1 MAVRFLPPPGD
12 PTAGAGPDREDLAE
26 VIELRGML
34 RQRAW
39 AEPARDA
46 EPAPVADADAEAPA
60 STEAETPASR
70 AVRSERTA
78 VISALGDHLTR
89 ASELTRAVRAER
101 AMGPG
106 PDLSAESGVGA
117 DEADGEA
124 GRERDGE
131 HDGEKGA
138 DEAAQAAH
146 EDGVRLLARRARS
159 SGELREEL
167 LRLEHSA
174 NDVDVVIAEFED
186 RLYLDDAGLA
196 RAVTEKLRDTKR
208 ASRSQIRVKLRERR
222 LPDSAIEAALGE
234 LDDDEEFSLLRE
246 AAIARA
252 AKLGGLERT
261 VAERRLLGFLARR
274 GWSGEPASRA
284 VREALD
290 GVGRG
295 GGRGGRGGSGVRF
308 Q

>member
-12 PTAGAGPDREDLAE
+12 PAAGAGPDRGDLAE

-39 AEPARDA
+39 ADPSRATEQGVSDLDDPDLGGSDEREPESEP
-46 EPAPVADADAEAPA
+46 EPAPAAAQAEGA
-60 STEAETPASR
+60 R
-70 AVRSERTA
+70 GGRTA

-89 ASELTRAVRAER
+89 AS
-101 AMGPG
+101 
-106 PDLSAESGVGA
+106 DLA
-117 DEADGEA
+117 
-124 GRERDGE
+124 R
-131 HDGEKGA
+131 
-138 DEAAQAAH
+138 AAQPGRGSAGAPEHRVAPAAAAAEPDSGHAAEQTDTALQEAH

-167 LRLEHSA
+167 LRLDHAASE
-174 NDVDVVIAEFED
+174 VDVVIAEFEE

-196 RAVTEKLRDTKR
+196 RAVTEKLRDSKR

-222 LPDSAIEAALGE
+222 LPDAVIEAALGE

-252 AKLGGLERT
+252 AKLGGLERS

-290 GVGRG
+290 GTGRG
-295 GGRGGRGGSGVRF
+295 GSRTGRGSGVRF